1 MKRFFSDRTAGFW
14 VGVTGAAIIFV
25 SCVVFMATDISD
37 RTFSWVTTLLLLAGC
52 AFQLVNIFTNLRIAP
67 LGASVLFGV
76 GTAVHLYVGLP
87 TLSDIWNG
95 VNFIGGNPTAVI
107 VFGALFAAGMVL
119 SMVSCF
125 MEQRK
130 ATELVEG

>member
-1 MKRFFSDRTAGFW
+1 MKKYFENRTAGFW
-14 VGVTGAAIIFV
+14 IGLAAAIMVLVTDVAFV
-25 SCVVFMATDISD
+25 AVDASD
-37 RTFSWVTTLLLLAGC
+37 RTFSWIVFGLMLAGC
-52 AFQLVNIFTNLRIAP
+52 ALHLMVVFTDLRLAP
-67 LGASVLFGV
+67 LFSSVFFGV
-76 GTAVHLYVGLP
+76 GTALHIYVGLP

-130 ATELVEG
+130 VTELVEA